1 MYIYGETGSLG
12 TGNMVVLDIQYKF
25 WSVFTGI
32 YPRKILA
39 EQ

>member
-1 MYIYGETGSLG
+1 MYIYGESGSLG
-12 TGNMVVLDIQYKF
+12 TGNTVVLDIQYKF

-32 YPRKILA
+32 YPKKIIA